1 MKKTYTV
8 KSIVR
13 GETKHLPYD
22 YPQPEGLLAVRE
34 YLLTTM
40 ENERLCLLRWIK
52 EVDCELDRMQ
62 FELIQVDSN
71 GAELARDLYKLDKD
85 DIPAVEAGTLFSLPR
100 ALPIDAR
107 CASVRVRL
115 LQVNSGAFTYRVQ
128 NNLVTVSYTV
138 SEAWERDKKEEKRSK
153 KKKKKRD
160 ALTNE
165 RTVVPIRIK
174 KIRFLRLAAF
184 LTVILMAVAILDT
197 YLDRVIP
204 KEEIKA
210 AIRETIED
218 LFSSDEEEFD
228 RGIYR

>member
-1 MKKTYTV
+1 MKKTYTAT
-8 KSIVR
+8 SIVR
-13 GETKHLPYD
+13 RETKHLPYD
-22 YPQPEGLLAVRE
+22 YPQPEGLIAVRE
-34 YLLTTM
+34 YLLTVA

-52 EVDCELDRMQ
+52 EVDCELDSMQ
-62 FELIQVDSN
+62 FELIQFDAN
-71 GAELARDLYKLDKD
+71 GTELARDLYKLDKS
-85 DIPAVEAGTLFSLPR
+85 DIPSVEAGALFSLTR

-115 LQVNSGAFTYRVQ
+115 QQVTSGAFTYRVQ

-138 SEAWERDKKEEKRSK
+138 GEAWERDKKEEKRSK
-153 KKKKKRD
+153 KKKKT

-165 RTVVPIRIK
+165 RTVAPIRIK

-184 LTVILMAVAILDT
+184 LTVILMAAAILDT

-210 AIRETIED
+210 AIRETVED
-218 LFSSDEEEFD
+218 LFSSDEDEFE